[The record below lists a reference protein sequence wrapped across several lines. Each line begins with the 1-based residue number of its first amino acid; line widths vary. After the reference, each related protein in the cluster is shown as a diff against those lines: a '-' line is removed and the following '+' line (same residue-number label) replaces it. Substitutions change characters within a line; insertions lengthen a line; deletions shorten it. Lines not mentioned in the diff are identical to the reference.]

1 MSHLYVFPSITSCF
15 IKCINCHNIYTLRKV
30 KAHSHRKKRGAT
42 KIVTFVDNF
51 TVQKRLL
58 LVTIGIS
65 WAFDESGVESWANWS
80 EWSQCDRT
88 CGHGLKVRT
97 RQCIGGYPG
106 NDGCKGA
113 SSESVQCAYVK
124 CQECPASQWAFQK
137 DANSPMTQLVRTRR
151 NNDRQFSAFS
161 LCTRLSPSNAQMR
174 GTIVQYSKSE
184 QTEPSIMIAAR
195 SDFLMKRQKFDIIT
209 AGEINSLE
217 VDGDLI
223 DGWICLMSANGKATL
238 QYNEQQWS
246 WTVKDSNVNG
256 GGIMSAG
263 LGIAGNLTDTF
274 LVGQMVDYSS
284 LSSLCFDSELMI
296 GSLSPTD
303 LISSTGNP
311 FHVKSWAPWQ
321 DWGECSVT
329 CGGGARFRI
338 RECLGG
344 EPGDEGCHQGTFS
357 DSEPCMDQQCP
368 IGWRRWSEWSSCSN
382 SCDEGVQIRIR
393 ECIGGG
399 VTCENGD
406 TSESRP
412 CRNDEPDKKGCMYSS
427 WHFPKEV
434 SISNYI
440 MVKPLLNNMTEASFC
455 YWLTSG
461 YDGINGTVFS
471 YSHGEQ
477 WTGNSLAIMGSTSPE
492 LGLSLFIF
500 R

>member
-1 MSHLYVFPSITSCF
+1 
-15 IKCINCHNIYTLRKV
+15 
-30 KAHSHRKKRGAT
+30 
-42 KIVTFVDNF
+42 
-51 TVQKRLL
+51 
-58 LVTIGIS
+58 
-65 WAFDESGVESWANWS
+65 
-80 EWSQCDRT
+80 
-88 CGHGLKVRT
+88 
-97 RQCIGGYPG
+97 
-106 NDGCKGA
+106 
-113 SSESVQCAYVK
+113 
-124 CQECPASQWAFQK
+124 
-137 DANSPMTQLVRTRR
+137 
-151 NNDRQFSAFS
+151 
-161 LCTRLSPSNAQMR
+161 
-174 GTIVQYSKSE
+174 
-184 QTEPSIMIAAR
+184 
-195 SDFLMKRQKFDIIT
+195 
-209 AGEINSLE
+209 
-217 VDGDLI
+217 
-223 DGWICLMSANGKATL
+223 
-238 QYNEQQWS
+238 
-246 WTVKDSNVNG
+246 
-256 GGIMSAG
+256 MSAG

-274 LVGQMVDYSS
+274 LVGELIDYNN
-284 LSSLCFDSELMI
+284 LSGDLCFDAESMI

-303 LISSTGNP
+303 LISSTGAP

-344 EPGDEGCHQGTFS
+344 EPGDEGCHEGTFA
-357 DSEPCMDQQCP
+357 DSEPCMVQQCP
-368 IGWRRWSEWSSCSN
+368 IGWRRWSEWSPCSN
-382 SCDEGVQIRIR
+382 SCEEGVQIRIR

-399 VTCENGD
+399 KTCEQGD

-412 CRNDEPDKKGCMYSS
+412 CRNDAPDQKGCMYSS

-440 MVKPLLNNMTEASFC
+440 MVKPLLNNMTDASFC